1 MKVWL
6 CQIVHSLR
14 ARRNKALGEQLRVA
28 LTFVND
34 EIPCFIVCYNNPSY
48 VAGMVRQLNKF
59 GLTPIVFDNAST
71 CTDTNK
77 LLDSIHLNSAYV
89 LKIGKNLRHKVGFLP
104 GIYEHMP
111 NIFAYT
117 DPDLKFDDKLPSTF
131 LETLRD
137 LTDQYAVFKA
147 GLALEIKSDGICNNL
162 IINFKKCKSI
172 PFKANYSIL
181 EWETVNQKFRLQRN
195 DKLEVY
201 AASVDT
207 TFAVYNKG
215 NYGGSFLDAVRFA
228 GDFKVMHLP
237 WYPELDT
244 MGNYEKDKYLK
255 GNKSSTWVVDQ
266 NENSAT

>member
-34 EIPCFIVCYNNPSY
+34 EIPCFIVCYNNRSY

-162 IINFKKCKSI
+162 IINFKKCRSI

-181 EWETVNQKFRLQRN
+181 EWEAVNWKFRLQRN

-215 NYGGSFLDAVRFA
+215 NYGGSFLDAVRVA

-255 GNKSSTWVVDQ
+255 GNKSSKWVVD
-266 NENSAT
+266 